1 MYSSTIWKKFDDIF
15 AFSKICDFYNY
26 LQCIWIEYYDLMM
39 RDENENNSPQHQH
52 VFNTYVFVYCYHH
65 PKFVYKDFYKLS
77 NENLM
82 AKSIDPGVFIMVI
95 FATKQMGQMM
105 MVLKNPNKTQIYQ

>member
-65 PKFVYKDFYKLS
+65 PKFVYKDFYSWKNS
-77 NENLM
+77 NLFF
-82 AKSIDPGVFIMVI
+82 FI
-95 FATKQMGQMM
+95 
-105 MVLKNPNKTQIYQ
+105 